1 MVIKTLDAA
10 LYSNKEVITSLAS
23 AVALTLK
30 LLKGISK
37 ETLQDGLIWT
47 VIKISEF
54 ESWTKINTHSKS
66 DLMV

>member
-1 MVIKTLDAA
+1 MVIKTFDAA
-10 LYSNKEVITSLAS
+10 LYFNKEVITSLAS